1 MNDNKMKE
9 PKHFIVL
16 RTLGILMLIAGIVLV
31 VLACTVFAEPF
42 FMDGVIEPSFAA
54 LVPGLFMI
62 VISIGLISAGFSPK
76 IAKLSARGAR
86 YIQQE
91 TKDDAKEIA
100 STGADIASEAVTKTA
115 KAIKKGIKDTKF
127 CKHCG
132 AEIDADSV
140 FCKECGKK
148 Q

>member
-1 MNDNKMKE
+1 MSDKEVKE
-9 PKHFIVL
+9 PKHFLVL
-16 RTLGILMLIAGIVLV
+16 RILGFILLAVGITLV

-42 FMDGVIEPSFAA
+42 LNTIEPSFAA
-54 LVPGLFMI
+54 LMPGLFMT
-62 VISIGLISAGFSPK
+62 VISIPVLVGGFSPK
-76 IAKLSARGAR
+76 IAKLNAKGAK

-91 TKDDAKEIA
+91 TKDDLKDIA
-100 STGADIASEAVTKTA
+100 STKADIHSEAITTSF
-115 KAIKKGIKDTKF
+115 KAVKKGLKDIKY

-132 AEIDADSV
+132 AEIDADST

>member
-1 MNDNKMKE
+1 MSENKIKE
-9 PKHFIVL
+9 PKHFIVF
-16 RTLGILMLIAGIVLV
+16 RILGILMLIAGITLV
-31 VLACTVFAEPF
+31 VLSCTVLGEK
-42 FMDGVIEPSFAA
+42 FMENVVAPNPAA

-76 IAKLSARGAR
+76 IAKLSAKGAR

-91 TKDDAKEIA
+91 TKDEAKEIA
-100 STGADIASEAVTKTA
+100 STGAEIASEAITKTA
-115 KAIKKGIKDTKF
+115 KAVKKGIKDTKF

-132 AEIDADSV
+132 AEIDADSA
-140 FCKECGKK
+140 FCKDCGKK